1 MNRSLRLLSLL
12 LFTGFISSCK
22 RGVVSKGD
30 GEAPRP
36 FSAADASSAA
46 GSGPRT
52 RTALVIGNSRY
63 KQLEQ
68 LDACKN
74 DAETMGRTFQQIG
87 IPLHGG
93 KPLFDLTAD
102 QMDAAIA
109 SFARSLGQ
117 ESEAFVYFT
126 GHGAQIGG
134 SNYLLPVNYD
144 AQYENQAKRQA
155 ISLDS
160 ILETLE
166 RTQSRLRVVILDA
179 CRDPGNLLPGEPLA
193 KSSIRSKGLD
203 EQRVDAPET
212 LVCFATKHGTV
223 ALADANASFYSRV
236 LAEEMVKPAR
246 IDDVLRTVARR
257 VYTDTEKRQLPF
269 TYGSLLQD
277 HFFVAL
283 PEPAPATG
291 FVREAVPSTP
301 SPPPRVADLEM
312 AKLTTPVP
320 PNRIPAPSSQ
330 PQARSPTGVT
340 PKTATKE
347 SPFVNS
353 LGMQFVPVPG
363 TAVLFCVWETRVQ
376 DYEAF
381 AKETQHAIEKPN
393 FEQGPTY
400 PAVNVSWDDAVAFC
414 AWLSKKEG
422 VTYRLPTDAE
432 WSVAVGL
439 GAETGNTPQ
448 EKDGKLT
455 GYPWGAKYPPPKGT
469 GNFDPS
475 LKVDTFAKT
484 SPAGSFN
491 RNSIGLFDLSGNVW
505 EWCDDWF
512 DKSNTFR
519 VLRGGSW
526 FFDSEFNLRSAFRLY
541 DLPTL
546 RYDNFGFRCVLAVSG
561 GKAPGPEHASI
572 PGGHV

>member
-30 GEAPRP
+30 GEAPHP

-52 RTALVIGNSRY
+52 RTALVIGNSRH

-87 IPLHGG
+87 IPLPGG

-330 PQARSPTGVT
+330 PQAPSPTGVT
-340 PKTATKE
+340 PKTATKD

-363 TAVLFCVWETRVQ
+363 TSVLFCVWETRGQ

-393 FEQGPTY
+393 FEQGPTH

-439 GAETGNTPQ
+439 GAETGNTPR

-455 GYPWGAKYPPPKGT
+455 GYPWGAKYPPPKGA
-469 GNFDPS
+469 GNFNPS

-526 FFDSEFNLRSAFRLY
+526 FYGSEISLRSAHRGVVH
-541 DLPTL
+541 PTA
-546 RYDNFGFRCVLAVSG
+546 RCDFSGFRCVLAVSG
-561 GKAPGPEHASI
+561 G
-572 PGGHV
+572 